1 MKNRGIHLFSTIAF
15 LLLIGAC
22 TTAPNYTTIEDLK
35 IRLTTN
41 PNPPITG
48 DGNLV
53 IYLTK
58 SNGDM
63 VDGVKV
69 VVSVTASGMK
79 TGIQNGLAIRQSPGI
94 FAYPLKFH
102 MQSSYD
108 VHLWVYRNDT
118 VVAVQEST
126 ISL

>member
-1 MKNRGIHLFSTIAF
+1 MKNHSSLLFSIIAF
-15 LLLIGAC
+15 LLLVGAC
-22 TTAPNYTTIEDLK
+22 ATAPSYTTIEDLK

-41 PNPPITG
+41 PKPPITG

-79 TGIQNGLAIRQSPGI
+79 TGTQSGLATRQSVGI
-94 FAYPLKFH
+94 FVYPVKFH
-102 MQSSYD
+102 MQSSYN
-108 VHLWVYRNDT
+108 VYLWVYRNDT